1 MDYQKRN
8 PLTDSEKEFYVNLLQ
23 LCPPGMAV
31 FTKIKLAELV
41 KSTAETGSDKYYNDV
56 KKILSFTLDFA
67 VYDLNENYTVAVFDY
82 QEDEGFKEDRK
93 SFLTGVFNSIDIK
106 YFCLDRVADLYL
118 IEFLKV

>member
-41 KSTAETGSDKYYNDV
+41 KPTADPGSDKFYVDV
-56 KKILSFTLDFA
+56 KKILSYTVDFV
-67 VYDLNENYTVAVFDY
+67 VYDLNSNCTVAVLEFQPDG
-82 QEDEGFKEDRK
+82 ESNKEK
-93 SFLTGVFNSIDIK
+93 EVLLNQCSLELKFK
-106 YFCLDRVADLYL
+106 YFRLNTLVDLYK
-118 IEFLKV
+118 IDF